1 MKKTL
6 VIMLLVGL
14 AACSSY
20 KPLAPSQSDAE
31 RGAQKYPGLSL
42 DDLNKGKAIFEAK
55 CEKCHSLKRPFTVS
69 DKDVENIMPKMA
81 VKANLDHKSADL
93 VLQYLLTMKS
103 APKK

>member
-1 MKKTL
+1 MKKTF
-6 VIMLLVGL
+6 VILLLIGF

-20 KPLAPSQSDAE
+20 KPVAPTQSDAD

-42 DDLNKGKAIFEAK
+42 ADLNQGKAIFEAK
-55 CEKCHSLKRPFTVS
+55 CEKCHSLKRPFMVS
-69 DKDVENIMPKMA
+69 NADVEKIMPKMA
-81 VKANLDHKSADL
+81 MKANLDHKSADL